1 MNKKKSCCTKRFLA
15 EQGFWTSFGLVLLRS
30 MMLYYHQKKHPR
42 WEGASM
48 NSFAPTPVT
57 SSVASSWPFQKVL
70 IANRGEI
77 AVRIIRACRDLGLT
91 SIAVYSDADRSAL
104 HVRMAD
110 EAYHIGPSQ
119 ASQSYLHIP
128 KIIEVAKY
136 AGAEAIHP
144 GYGFLSENAD
154 FVDAC
159 TAAGL
164 IFVGPSAE
172 AQRAMGEKTAARRT
186 AQAAGV
192 PIVPGA
198 MTDEGDDTAFAE
210 TAEQLGYPV
219 LLKAAAG
226 GGGKGIRF
234 VRDPKDLL
242 TSLRTA
248 RSEAR
253 SAFGDGRVYMEKAVS
268 PARHI
273 EVQFIADTHG
283 NVVHLGERECSIQR
297 RHQKLIE
304 EAPSPV
310 LDDELRE
317 QISSSAVRLVR
328 AIRYVNAGTA
338 EFLLGPDRT
347 FYFLEV
353 NARIQ
358 VEHPVTELYTGID
371 LVQEQ
376 FRVAAGLPLSFTQ
389 RDVVF
394 RGAAIE
400 CRISAE
406 DPENRFLPA
415 TGSVQALQEPSGP
428 GVRVDSSLYAGLQVP
443 LFYDPL
449 LAKLIVWGRDR
460 SQAIARMRRAL
471 AEYQIAGVRT
481 TLPFAR
487 WLMDQPRFIEA
498 NFSTDFIAEEW
509 DTRQKAAEIVPV
521 ASAGELQN
529 GQHAGL
535 APAQVA
541 SIVGGLLMHEQLA
554 EDKQRRHP
562 AANSDEEGSRWRE
575 VSRKDVLRRI

>member
-1 MNKKKSCCTKRFLA
+1 MNTIA
-15 EQGFWTSFGLVLLRS
+15 T
-30 MMLYYHQKKHPR
+30 
-42 WEGASM
+42 
-48 NSFAPTPVT
+48 
-57 SSVASSWPFQKVL
+57 WPFQKVL

-77 AVRIIRACRDLGLT
+77 ALRVIRACRDLGLIA
-91 SIAVYSDADRSAL
+91 IAVFSDADRNAL

-110 EAYHIGPSQ
+110 EAYHIGPAQ
-119 ASQSYLHIP
+119 AAKSYLHIP
-128 KIIEVAKY
+128 TIIDVARR
-136 AGAEAIHP
+136 AGAQAIHP
-144 GYGFLSENAD
+144 GYGFLSENAA

-159 TAAGL
+159 REAGL
-164 IFVGPSAE
+164 IFIGPSAE
-172 AQRAMGEKTAARRT
+172 SQRAMGEKTAARRT
-186 AQAAGV
+186 AQAADV

-198 MTDEGDDTAFAE
+198 MADVEDDKEAATIAE
-210 TAEQLGYPV
+210 RLGYPL

-242 TSLRTA
+242 PSLRTA

-253 SAFGDGRVYMEKAVS
+253 SAFGDGRVYIEKAVT

-273 EVQFIADTHG
+273 EVQFIADSFGH
-283 NVVHLGERECSIQR
+283 VVHLGERECSIQR
-297 RHQKLIE
+297 RHQKLVE

-310 LDDELRE
+310 LDEDLRAK
-317 QISSSAVRLVR
+317 ITTAAVKLVR
-328 AIRYVNAGTA
+328 AIHYVNAGTA
-338 EFLLGPDRT
+338 EFLLGPDRS

-358 VEHPVTELYTGID
+358 VEHPVTELYTGLD

-389 RDVVF
+389 EQVIF

-415 TGSVQALQEPSGP
+415 TGTIQALQEPTGP
-428 GVRVDSSLYAGLQVP
+428 GVRVDSSLYTGLSIP

-449 LAKLIVWGRDR
+449 LSKLIMWGADR

-471 AEYQIAGVRT
+471 AEYQVVGVRT

-487 WLMDQPRFIEA
+487 WLMQQPRFIA
-498 NFSTDFIAEEW
+498 GDLSTDFVAEEW
-509 DTRQKAAEIVPV
+509 DTRPKEGVLAAASETVDSAQATPTEAEV
-521 ASAGELQN
+521 AAL
-529 GQHAGL
+529 
-535 APAQVA
+535 
-541 SIVGGLLMHEQLA
+541 IGGLLMHEHIEA
-554 EDKQRRHP
+554 EKLRRRP
-562 AANSDEEGSRWRE
+562 RSEANGTANSWR
-575 VSRKDVLRRI
+575 DAGRREAMRGR

>member
-1 MNKKKSCCTKRFLA
+1 
-15 EQGFWTSFGLVLLRS
+15 
-30 MMLYYHQKKHPR
+30 MLESR
-42 WEGASM
+42 D
-48 NSFAPTPVT
+48 
-57 SSVASSWPFQKVL
+57 WPFQNVL

-77 AVRIIRACRDLGLT
+77 ALRVIRACRELGLR
-91 SIAVYSDADRSAL
+91 SIAVYSDADRDAL

-119 ASQSYLHIP
+119 AAKSYLHIP
-128 KIIEVAKY
+128 TLIKVAKQ
-136 AGAEAIHP
+136 AGAQAVHP

-159 TAAGL
+159 RDAGL
-164 IFVGPSAE
+164 IFVGPPAE

-186 AQAAGV
+186 AQAADV

-198 MTDEGDDTAFAE
+198 MSEVQDDQRAIEIAE
-210 TAEQLGYPV
+210 DLGYPI

-234 VRDPKDLL
+234 VRQPQELA
-242 TSLRTA
+242 SALRSA
-248 RSEAR
+248 RSEAKG
-253 SAFGDGRVYMEKAVS
+253 AFGDERVYLEKAIA

-310 LDDELRE
+310 VDTALRE
-317 QISSSAVRLVR
+317 RMTAATVSLVR
-328 AIRYVNAGTA
+328 SINYVNAGTA
-338 EFLLGPDRT
+338 EFLLGPDRN

-358 VEHPVTELYTGID
+358 VEHPVTEWCTGID

-376 FRVAAGLPLSFTQ
+376 FRVAAGLPLSFQ
-389 RDVVF
+389 QADIEL
-394 RGAAIE
+394 RGSAIE

-406 DPENRFLPA
+406 DPENHFLPA
-415 TGSVQALQEPSGP
+415 SGSVQALQEPSGP
-428 GVRVDSSLYAGLQVP
+428 GVRVDSSLYPGLQVP

-449 LAKLIVWGRDR
+449 LSKLIVWAKDR
-460 SQAIARMRRAL
+460 PQAIARMRRVL
-471 AEYQIAGVRT
+471 AEYQVLGVRT

-487 WLMDQPRFIEA
+487 WLMEHPRYIA
-498 NFSTDFIAEEW
+498 GDFSTDFIAEEW
-509 DTRQKAAEIVPV
+509 ETRPKEPAPV
-521 ASAGELQN
+521 QEQDPTDGELS
-529 GQHAGL
+529 
-535 APAQVA
+535 PAQVA
-541 SIVGGLLMHEQLA
+541 AIVGSLLMHEQVEEEKL
-554 EDKQRRHP
+554 RRRP
-562 AANSDEEGSRWRE
+562 TTGGDGETSRWRE
-575 VSRKDVLRRI
+575 AARKEALRRL